1 MDSAADR
8 FRKRKAALDRN
19 SPVAMTTT
27 VVAVEPMV
35 ETALP
40 ARLEEHAG
48 QIAVQAD
55 ALLAE
60 LHGRI
65 DEEKISAL
73 IDACQNE
80 CLQAVIRPFG
90 VAKILFEDKVGGS
103 VNTVHNVRNNVFAT
117 DESRREI
124 LKEKSPSNYDSI
136 KYHSHPNYKRIN
148 KENSTRLN
156 DGIVKDSY
164 SGTVTIKGKM
174 QLDHVI
180 SASEIHGDAGRILA
194 GLDGSALANVSGN
207 LKPTSQTI
215 NGSKKDKSV
224 AAYLK
229 WLDDKKIPALE
240 QNIARLEKEGDLS
253 AENAIKLLKNKEKL
267 KELRKIDRAQMTAA
281 DVAARK
287 DYNGKINKAYYTSG
301 TFIKDTALTSV
312 SSSGRLALHQAIGV
326 LMEEFT
332 RAAFAEMRDVWLHG
346 FKNAVDVSFLET
358 LKERLSRI
366 AARVRVKW
374 RVAMDTA
381 IGGGISGFLSNLITV
396 LINTFITTKAHVA
409 RLLRE
414 GVISLGRAFRTL
426 AFPAEG
432 TSLADAADAASKVL
446 AAGLITG
453 GGILLETAL
462 EHHVIVFGP
471 LAPYVLSVGIGI
483 TTGLCTAF
491 AVHMLDRLDLFGAH
505 GRRRHDQI
513 MAKLDLMISTSY
525 KRALEAAAIL
535 DPPPLLKA
543 P

>member
-8 FRKRKAALDRN
+8 FRKRKAALDHN
-19 SPVAMTTT
+19 SPVAITTP
-27 VVAVEPMV
+27 VVAIEPMV
-35 ETALP
+35 EAALP
-40 ARLEEHAG
+40 VRLEERAG

-73 IDACQNE
+73 IDSCQNE

-103 VNTVHNVRNNVFAT
+103 VDTVHNVRNEVFAT
-117 DESRREI
+117 GRARE
-124 LKEKSPSNYDSI
+124 KYKSNKKYDSHE
-136 KYHSHPNYKRIN
+136 YHNHDNYKKVN

-156 DGIVKDSY
+156 RGIVKDSY
-164 SGTVTIKGKM
+164 SGGEIIKGKM

-180 SASEIHGDAGRILA
+180 SAHEIHDDAGRILA

-229 WLDDKKIPALE
+229 WLDDTKIPTLA
-240 QNIARLEKEGDLS
+240 QDIARLEEAGNLS
-253 AENAIKLLKNKEKL
+253 AEKAMELIKNKKKL
-267 KELRKIDRAQMTAA
+267 KELQKIDRAQMTAA

-287 DYNGKINKAYYTSG
+287 YYNGKINKAYYTSG

-346 FKNAVDVSFLET
+346 FKNAMDVSFLEA
-358 LKERLSRI
+358 LKERLSHI
-366 AARVRVKW
+366 AARVQAKW
-374 RVAMDTA
+374 RIAMDTA

-396 LINTFITTKAHVA
+396 LINTFTTTKAHVA

-414 GVISLGRAFRTL
+414 GALSLGRAFRTL
-426 AFPAEG
+426 AFPADG
-432 TSLADAADAASKVL
+432 TSLAEAADAASKVL

-491 AVHMLDRLDLFGAH
+491 AIYMLDRLDLFGVH

-525 KRALEAAAIL
+525 DRALEAAAVF
-535 DPPPLLKA
+535 DPPALLPA